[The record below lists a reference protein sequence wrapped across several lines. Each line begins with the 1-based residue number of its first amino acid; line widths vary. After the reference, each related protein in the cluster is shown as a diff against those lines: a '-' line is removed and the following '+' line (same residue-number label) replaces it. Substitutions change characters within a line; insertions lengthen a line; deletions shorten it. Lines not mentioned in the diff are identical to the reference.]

1 MPWRTGESAWA
12 SPLWASAAGRPSRCW
27 SNGCNGE
34 SRPNHYRGDGF
45 SGDHGRIRRSDDMEI
60 QTVGVVGGGQMGS
73 GIAQVCLMSGFKVLV
88 NDISDAI
95 LRKSRAA
102 IEKGLDT
109 LVRKEKITPADKER
123 MAANL
128 ALTVNL
134 SDLSASDF
142 VVEAATERE
151 ELKLALFRKL
161 DEIVLAGEVLA
172 PNTSSLPITRSGH
185 ATP

>member
-12 SPLWASAAGRPSRCW
+12 SPLCASAAGGPARCW

-88 NDISDAI
+88 NDVSDAI

-123 MAANL
+123 MGGKPPCTAHP
-128 ALTVNL
+128 
-134 SDLSASDF
+134 SHRSARGS
-142 VVEAATERE
+142 
-151 ELKLALFRKL
+151 
-161 DEIVLAGEVLA
+161 
-172 PNTSSLPITRSGH
+172 
-185 ATP
+185 